1 MLLEEAGQVSLNLK
15 TSVTVKTWKRLIVRR
30 KQHSFAFTGF
40 GNYWGLTKMDTG
52 FRFESERVYCDA
64 CLITLYAV
72 FSHSVAQAQFAL
84 KTFQHFCE
92 NVILIS
98 FDKCLW
104 KKK

>member
-40 GNYWGLTKMDTG
+40 VNYWGLTKMDTG